1 MEATAFIERGTIICE
16 YAGEVSRHRDTLM
29 KVNNDSIFT
38 LLVTGSSTN
47 DLNITPSRFGNMSR
61 FISGVNNVKK
71 EHLKIVNVK
80 AIRFSFCGRVR
91 IMFIA
96 KRNIHKGDILYLNY
110 NGGTYE
116 EYPTEDFVK

>member
-1 MEATAFIERGTIICE
+1 
-16 YAGEVSRHRDTLM
+16 M